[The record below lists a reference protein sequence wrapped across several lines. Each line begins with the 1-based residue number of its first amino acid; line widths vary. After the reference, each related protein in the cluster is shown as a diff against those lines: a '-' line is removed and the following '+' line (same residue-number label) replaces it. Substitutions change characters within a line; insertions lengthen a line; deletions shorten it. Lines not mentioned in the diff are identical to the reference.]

1 MDDGL
6 NIGQLIG
13 LIAPLALIQIGLM
26 AFAIYDLVKTD
37 RIEEDRKWMWGVI
50 IVVVNFIGPILY
62 FLVGRRGE

>member
-6 NIGQLIG
+6 STGQLIG
-13 LIAPLALIQIGLM
+13 LIAPLALIQFGLM

-37 RIEEDRKWMWGVI
+37 RIEEDRKWIWGVI
-50 IVVVNFIGPILY
+50 IVVVNIIGPILY